1 MVEGGLGG
9 RNITL
14 PSFAQTQHLT
24 NPSQVKDAL
33 PAVMAGL
40 HAGVSRLCADYRTT
54 RRRSVHVTPKSY
66 LSFLDGFASLY
77 KAKLAGTRALA
88 DAVARGLAKMDQA
101 KKDVE
106 RMRVRAGVGIGWQW
120 RWGDWGWMVWMAN
133 WGSVCGGG
141 SGAVST
147 RPLVPNQP
155 HLQAE
160 LAVKNVSL
168 ATASAEAEALL
179 KEIAEGTAE
188 AEREK
193 ARVAD
198 IVDAVT
204 RQAQAI
210 AEVKAGAE
218 ADLAAAKP
226 ALDAA
231 LASLSSITPKDIG
244 ALKALKNPPDV
255 VKRIFDCVL
264 LLRYGGRA
272 FKGAR
277 WSVGRA
283 CRLVWVSG
291 SRPLARLTH
300 LPDARPPGPPATRHP
315 PHSQPL
321 PPGPRDMANLQG
333 RVRHRGRLRVGGAHD
348 GRHVV
353 PVGARQ
359 LPARCHHG
367 RDGGAAAALFCRPR
381 L

>member
-1 MVEGGLGG
+1 
-9 RNITL
+9 
-14 PSFAQTQHLT
+14 
-24 NPSQVKDAL
+24 
-33 PAVMAGL
+33 MAGL

-133 WGSVCGGG
+133 WGSVRGGG

-264 LLRYGGRA
+264 LLRYGGMA

-300 LPDARPPGPPATRHP
+300 LPDARPPGPTATRQPATEHEKTKN
-315 PHSQPL
+315 L
-321 PPGPRDMANLQG
+321 PNRTKKGPRE
-333 RVRHRGRLRVGGAHD
+333 GGA
-348 GRHVV
+348 G
-353 PVGARQ
+353 
-359 LPARCHHG
+359 
-367 RDGGAAAALFCRPR
+367 
-381 L
+381 